1 MSNILIRNK
10 NVHFNEKNV
19 PFSNFSNKNDY
30 FEAKIETLISKLS
43 DFYDENFRSE
53 LQEPV

>member
-1 MSNILIRNK
+1 MYILMKK
-10 NVHFNEKNV
+10 NVS
-19 PFSNFSNKNDY
+19 FSNFPNKNDY

-43 DFYDENFRSE
+43 DFYDENFRNV

>member
-19 PFSNFSNKNDY
+19 SFSNFPNKNDY

-43 DFYDENFRSE
+43 DFYDENFRNV
-53 LQEPV
+53 LQKPV